1 MNNTDQQ
8 DEKKEITEAHLKS
21 QRSLRNSLIVTL
33 VGFLIL
39 VLGAKPSLFGLDR
52 SPVIG
57 FVQTATFI
65 VGLGIICLG
74 GWRSLKSF
82 WKGKQVSLTADFGL
96 RIVATGYVI
105 AVFTAMAD
113 VFGFGS
119 HPLPGVPFF
128 GPLQS
133 RGVIIGEAFIA
144 IGLIMMF
151 SPVDESSDPD
161 DRGSKPSEKSKPT
174 DKK

>member
-1 MNNTDQQ
+1 MNGTNLKEENGIS
-8 DEKKEITEAHLKS
+8 DEDLRF
-21 QRSLRNSLIVTL
+21 QRQLRNSLMVTL
-33 VGFLIL
+33 IGFLIL
-39 VLGAKPSLFGLDR
+39 ILGAKPSLFGLDR

-74 GWRSLKSF
+74 GKLSLNGF
-82 WKGKQVSLTADFGL
+82 WKGKKISLTADFGL
-96 RIVATGYVI
+96 RIIATGYVI

-133 RGVIIGEAFIA
+133 RGVIIGEAIIA
-144 IGLIMMF
+144 VGLVMVF
-151 SPVDESSDPD
+151 SPVDDSPD
-161 DRGSKPSEKSKPT
+161 ADEKDQPKNG
-174 DKK
+174 KINFQNGK